1 MKRDPG
7 YLNPPG
13 AQLRHHQDIIRH
25 QVVTDLS
32 ALPQQLP
39 TVHTQL
45 LDILHR
51 LERHCRDMCDVEFT
65 VSAGNL
71 YVLQTRV
78 GRRSPLAAI
87 RLAVS
92 MAEDSD
98 FPLSRAEAVARI
110 DSDMLHQVS
119 RIARVDPAATPIAT
133 GLAVSPGVGVGV
145 LCCDADCAADLSARG
160 SAVVLAR
167 SETSPADVHGMVG
180 AAGLLTTR
188 GGVASHAAVV
198 ARSWAIPAITSL
210 TGTEVHPTGLRI
222 GPVLIAEGDL
232 VTVDGTVGALYLGDR
247 RAAGSHGLPEVLTLR
262 EWAVEFGMEPGVP
275 RVFPH
280 SLGQRVD
287 TTLLE
292 VARTI

>member
-1 MKRDPG
+1 
-7 YLNPPG
+7 
-13 AQLRHHQDIIRH
+13 
-25 QVVTDLS
+25 
-32 ALPQQLP
+32 
-39 TVHTQL
+39 
-45 LDILHR
+45 
-51 LERHCRDMCDVEFT
+51 
-65 VSAGNL
+65 
-71 YVLQTRV
+71 
-78 GRRSPLAAI
+78 
-87 RLAVS
+87 
-92 MAEDSD
+92 
-98 FPLSRAEAVARI
+98 
-110 DSDMLHQVS
+110 MLHQVS

-262 EWAVEFGMEPGVP
+262 E
-275 RVFPH
+275 
-280 SLGQRVD
+280 
-287 TTLLE
+287 
-292 VARTI
+292 